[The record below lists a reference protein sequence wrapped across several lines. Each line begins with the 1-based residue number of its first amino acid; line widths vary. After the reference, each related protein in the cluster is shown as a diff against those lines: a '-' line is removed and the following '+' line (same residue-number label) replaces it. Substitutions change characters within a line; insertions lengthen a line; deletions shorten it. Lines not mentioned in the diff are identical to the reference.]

1 VRRREDRMSQVN
13 QAGEK
18 ERADTFLN
26 CGRIVK
32 HSPESAGEEE
42 RRQDEPGEPGG

>member
-1 VRRREDRMSQVN
+1 MSQVN

-18 ERADTFLN
+18 GQADTFLN
-26 CGRIVK
+26 LRMDRLYVVK
-32 HSPESAGEEE
+32 HSPESAGEEG